1 LEGALAKAEEKR
13 RLLLSA
19 PPVVG
24 VCRSIAML
32 PSAAEDLRKQIRE
45 GLAGDVSASLR
56 ARVALRQLF
65 GGQIKML
72 PEQDGSLYAEYL
84 QQRIAL
90 LQVVGTNDGPCRD
103 RTYDQLIKRRT
114 SQPLF

>member
-1 LEGALAKAEEKR
+1 MN
-13 RLLLSA
+13 
-19 PPVVG
+19 P
-24 VCRSIAML
+24 
-32 PSAAEDLRKQIRE
+32 PSAAEEFRQQIKE

-72 PEQDGSLYAEYL
+72 PEQDGSLYAEYQ

-90 LQVVGTNDGPCRD
+90 LQGVGTNGGPCRD
-103 RTYDQLIKRRT
+103 RTYDQLIK
-114 SQPLF
+114 SQLLYQLS

>member
-1 LEGALAKAEEKR
+1 
-13 RLLLSA
+13 
-19 PPVVG
+19 
-24 VCRSIAML
+24 ML
-32 PSAAEDLRKQIRE
+32 PSAAEEFRQQIKE

-72 PEQDGSLYAEYL
+72 PEQDGSLYAEYQ

-90 LQVVGTNDGPCRD
+90 LQGVGTNGGPCRD
-103 RTYDQLIKRRT
+103 RTYDQLIKSPTVLSSPPIVPNWECRGTRYEIAVMNFDADAL
-114 SQPLF
+114 PL